1 MKEGVHLN
9 KSNDEK
15 DRQKVA
21 IVTGSSSGIGY
32 ATSLMLA
39 RRGFYTYASVHNI
52 NKSTTLESTA
62 NAERLPLKL
71 IQLDVTD
78 DRSVKEAFEKIV
90 LEKGR
95 IDVLIN
101 NAGYGLFG
109 ALEDLSMDEIKVQF
123 ETNFFGVIRVTQ
135 QVLPIMRTHL
145 NGSGGIIVNVSS
157 LNGLVAFPVIS
168 AYVGTKFA
176 LEGLSE
182 SIAYELEP
190 FGIKVILI
198 EPGPI
203 GSNFMKARVSS
214 KRALDPQS
222 PYLELVKKFN
232 DKTYSVHENATH
244 PEEVAEDI
252 FQAISAEKPEF
263 RYVVGKYA
271 DSLLKARKNMLYSEF
286 QKMII
291 QDITK

>member
-1 MKEGVHLN
+1 MREDMVLN
-9 KSNDEK
+9 KGTNEG

-39 RRGFYTYASVHNI
+39 RKGFYTYASVRNI
-52 NKSTTLESTA
+52 NKSASLESIA

-78 DRSVKEAFEKIV
+78 DSSVKDAVEKIV

-95 IDVLIN
+95 IDVLVN

-109 ALEDLSMDEIKVQF
+109 AFEDLSLDEIKAQF

-135 QVLPIMRTHL
+135 HVLPIMRTPQ
-145 NGSGGIIVNVSS
+145 NGGGVIVNVSS
-157 LNGLVAFPVIS
+157 INGRIAFPVIS

-176 LEGLSE
+176 IEGLSE

-198 EPGPI
+198 EPGAI
-203 GSNFMKARVSS
+203 GSNFMKGSVLP

-222 PYLELVKKFN
+222 PYSELVQKFSV
-232 DKTYSVHENATH
+232 KTSSQHDNATQ
-244 PEEVAEDI
+244 PEEVAKTI
-252 FQAISAEKPEF
+252 FQAISIEKPEF
-263 RYVVGKYA
+263 RYVVGNDA
-271 DSLLKARKNMLYSEF
+271 VSLLEARKNMPYSEF

-291 QDITK
+291 QNIIQ